1 MELPSKITKTES
13 FKYKSAELHLG
24 KVATSEYGVYEASF
38 SGAIDEKSFLY
49 LRAIL
54 EAKTHDAPGGV
65 MRMDRALLMFC
76 GPIPVH
82 VAPINLARIGLVARM
97 AERDLWLDYSER
109 LMESG
114 GTHQIVFRD
123 QNIRRAYKL
132 ADTFAKYHLFDNEE
146 AAASAAVVTRRE
158 RVELASSTRRSKA
171 ATVALMKRMGAI

>member
-1 MELPSKITKTES
+1 MALPSKITKTES

-38 SGAIDEKSFLY
+38 LGAIDEKSFLY

-54 EAKTHDAPGGV
+54 EAKTRDAPGGV

-82 VAPINLARIGLVARM
+82 VAPINLALISLVARM
-97 AERDLWLDYSER
+97 ADYDLWLDYSKR
-109 LMESG
+109 LMEAG
-114 GTHQIVFRD
+114 GTDQIVFAD
-123 QNIRRAYKL
+123 LNICRAYKM
-132 ADTFAKYHLFDNEE
+132 ADIFAKHHLLDNEE

-171 ATVALMKRMGAI
+171 ATAALMKRMVAV